1 MKGFTRDNKFIPIS
15 DYKKIRK
22 SRDPETKTQ
31 GVRLKLDTI
40 TGKPRKF
47 SNFNEDQLRELINK
61 NNKELGVAPRKQ
73 IPVDRNDPNSM
84 LVDSDQLLKQ
94 SDDKKA
100 DETARAILELKE
112 RSERNLEKMRKEA
125 ENDPITKAIKKL
137 AQSPDFH
144 SSSDNT
150 WGWTE
155 KKPNLPTYGEGV
167 SFAQHGADEGEKV
180 HRFGREGMGNRAFAT
195 VIGEDKLKEVLAD
208 AKKEHLTTEFASL
221 NNLIIQA
228 DVLTSTEKGRPVI
241 LKLKERTRERYYM
254 IAPRVGNDES

>member
-1 MKGFTRDNKFIPIS
+1 MKGFTKDHKFIPMT
-15 DYKKIRK
+15 DYKKVTRK
-22 SRDPETKTQ
+22 SRDQKTI
-31 GVRLKLDTI
+31 GVRLRLDKL
-40 TGKPRKF
+40 TGQPNKF
-47 SNFNEDQLRELINK
+47 SNLSDEQLRNFITK
-61 NNKELGVAPRKQ
+61 SNKELGVAPRKQ
-73 IPVDRNDPNSM
+73 IPVSRNDPNSM
-84 LVDSDQLLKQ
+84 LVDSDQLLNK

-100 DETARAILELKE
+100 DETARAILELKN
-112 RSERNLEKMRKEA
+112 RSEKELEKMRKEA
-125 ENDPITKAIKKL
+125 ENDPISKAIKKL
-137 AQSPDFH
+137 AQSPNFH

-228 DVLTSTEKGRPVI
+228 DVFTSSEKGRPVI
-241 LKLKERTRERYYM
+241 LKLTERSRERYYL
-254 IAPRVGNDES
+254 IAPRIENDES